1 MTRCKLIPNMPALS
15 DYGFGVC
22 FEYLMLA
29 APEHNIKSLVINKG
43 TEIWALTEPVLSPT
57 CEDGKDPS
65 RGIPCEMANKEFA
78 KILKQ
83 TEKIAFHLKLLSPGG
98 SRLYVTP
105 VVESS
110 GVHREFKTLNDFFDW
125 LPSKSAPE
133 EISASETS
141 RWIRDLFR
149 AKGMGFFVADPCR
162 RTGLAFHHDMVDLV
176 NFDGTNSWTANFYG
190 NCDLKTKIEQDDE
203 EFTEYIGTLCA

>member
-1 MTRCKLIPNMPALS
+1 M
-15 DYGFGVC
+15 VC
-22 FEYLMLA
+22 NVVCGE
-29 APEHNIKSLVINKG
+29 KTS
-43 TEIWALTEPVLSPT
+43 SP
-57 CEDGKDPS
+57 CPFADREA
-65 RGIPCEMANKEFA
+65 EMANKEFA

-105 VVESS
+105 IVESS
-110 GVHREFKTLNDFFDW
+110 GVRREFKTLNDFFDW

-141 RWIRDLFR
+141 RWVRDLFR
-149 AKGMGFFVADPCR
+149 AKGMGFFVADPYR

-176 NFDGTNSWTANFYG
+176 NFDGPNSWTANFYG